1 MTFKLPN
8 IGKMT
13 KMKYNFNPILQNQL
27 VLYLFLFM
35 TLVQIVIYVNSSDI
49 TSIVFMCLLGFVTA
63 FFSKN
68 MIVILCVALV
78 VTNILNTGLNRA
90 GIEGMK
96 EGVDK
101 ATAKKTEPT
110 EEAEPTEEVKAEA
123 APKAK
128 TKAAPKAKTK
138 AEEEPTT
145 IKDNFEVSEIPN
157 SDMKQML
164 TALKE
169 EFPGLQKELMTGLE
183 NMDSII
189 GKTESFV
196 EKYENYKANSKS
208 NVSAI
213 N

>member
-49 TSIVFMCLLGFVTA
+49 TSIVFMCLLGFVTS

-68 MIVILCVALV
+68 MIVILCVALT

-96 EGVDK
+96 EGADK
-101 ATAKKTEPT
+101 AVKKKTDTT
-110 EEAEPTEEVKAEA
+110 ETKKAKAEAKAEPTSTAVA
-123 APKAK
+123 
-128 TKAAPKAKTK
+128 
-138 AEEEPTT
+138 EPTSDSLAT
-145 IKDNFEVSEIPN
+145 EVAEPTAITNNEASETTNPE
-157 SDMKQML
+157 MKQML

-169 EFPGLQKELMTGLE
+169 EFPGLQQELKAGLD

-189 GKTESFV
+189 GKTHSFV
-196 EKYENYKANSKS
+196 EKYENYKQVKK
-208 NVSAI
+208 
-213 N
+213 

>member
-101 ATAKKTEPT
+101 ATTKETNAK
-110 EEAEPTEEVKAEA
+110 AEPTEEVKAEA

>member
-68 MIVILCVALV
+68 MIVILCVALT

-96 EGVDK
+96 EGADK
-101 ATAKKTEPT
+101 AVKKKTDTT
-110 EEAEPTEEVKAEA
+110 ETKKAKAEAKAEPTSTAVA
-123 APKAK
+123 
-128 TKAAPKAKTK
+128 
-138 AEEEPTT
+138 EPTSDSLAT
-145 IKDNFEVSEIPN
+145 EVAEPTAITNNEASETTNPE
-157 SDMKQML
+157 MKQML

-169 EFPGLQKELMTGLE
+169 EFPGLQQELKAGLD

-189 GKTESFV
+189 GKTHSFV
-196 EKYENYKANSKS
+196 EKYENYKQVKK
-208 NVSAI
+208 
-213 N
+213 

>member
-1 MTFKLPN
+1 MAFKLPN

-13 KMKYNFNPILQNQL
+13 KMKYNFNPILQNKL

-96 EGVDK
+96 EGADK
-101 ATAKKTEPT
+101 ATVKKTEPT
-110 EEAEPTEEVKAEA
+110 EEAKAKADSIAKTEADSIAKTEAEPAVAREPITNNEASETTNPEVK
-123 APKAK
+123 
-128 TKAAPKAKTK
+128 
-138 AEEEPTT
+138 
-145 IKDNFEVSEIPN
+145 D
-157 SDMKQML
+157 ML
-164 TALKE
+164 TALKK
-169 EFPGLQKELMTGLE
+169 EFPDLQKELMTGLE

-196 EKYENYKANSKS
+196 HKYENYKQVKK
-208 NVSAI
+208 
-213 N
+213 

>member
-1 MTFKLPN
+1 MAFKLPN

-13 KMKYNFNPILQNQL
+13 KMKYNFNPILQNKL

-96 EGVDK
+96 EGADK
-101 ATAKKTEPT
+101 ATVKKTEPT
-110 EEAEPTEEVKAEA
+110 EEAKAKADSIAKTEAEPAVAREPITNNEASETTNPEVK
-123 APKAK
+123 
-128 TKAAPKAKTK
+128 
-138 AEEEPTT
+138 
-145 IKDNFEVSEIPN
+145 D
-157 SDMKQML
+157 ML
-164 TALKE
+164 TALKK
-169 EFPGLQKELMTGLE
+169 EFPDLQKELMTGLE

-196 EKYENYKANSKS
+196 HKYENYKQVKK
-208 NVSAI
+208 
-213 N
+213 

>member
-1 MTFKLPN
+1 MAFKLPN

-13 KMKYNFNPILQNQL
+13 KMKYNFNPILQNKL

-96 EGVDK
+96 EGADK
-101 ATAKKTEPT
+101 ATVKKTEPT
-110 EEAEPTEEVKAEA
+110 EEAKAKADSIAKTEADSIAKTEADSIAKTEAEPAVAREPITNNEASETTNPEVK
-123 APKAK
+123 
-128 TKAAPKAKTK
+128 
-138 AEEEPTT
+138 
-145 IKDNFEVSEIPN
+145 D
-157 SDMKQML
+157 ML
-164 TALKE
+164 TALKK
-169 EFPGLQKELMTGLE
+169 EFPDLQKELMTGLE

-196 EKYENYKANSKS
+196 HKYENYKQVKK
-208 NVSAI
+208 
-213 N
+213 

>member
-1 MTFKLPN
+1 MAFKLPN

-13 KMKYNFNPILQNQL
+13 KMKYNFNPILQNKL

-78 VTNILNTGLNRA
+78 VTNILNTGLNRT

-96 EGVDK
+96 EGADK
-101 ATAKKTEPT
+101 ATVKKTEPT
-110 EEAEPTEEVKAEA
+110 EEAKAKAKAEA
-123 APKAK
+123 EA
-128 TKAAPKAKTK
+128 K
-138 AEEEPTT
+138 AEPTSDSLATEVAEPTAIT
-145 IKDNFEVSEIPN
+145 DNEASETTNPEVKD
-157 SDMKQML
+157 ML
-164 TALKE
+164 TALKK
-169 EFPGLQKELMTGLE
+169 EFPDLQKELMTGLE

-196 EKYENYKANSKS
+196 HKYENYKQVKK
-208 NVSAI
+208 
-213 N
+213 

>member
-1 MTFKLPN
+1 MAFKLPN

-13 KMKYNFNPILQNQL
+13 KMKYNFNPILQNKL

-78 VTNILNTGLNRA
+78 VTNILNTGLNRT

-96 EGVDK
+96 EGADK
-101 ATAKKTEPT
+101 ATVKKTEPT
-110 EEAEPTEEVKAEA
+110 EEAKAKAKAEA
-123 APKAK
+123 EAKAK
-128 TKAAPKAKTK
+128 A
-138 AEEEPTT
+138 EPTSDSLAT
-145 IKDNFEVSEIPN
+145 EVAEPTAITDNEASETTNPEVKD
-157 SDMKQML
+157 ML
-164 TALKE
+164 TALKK
-169 EFPGLQKELMTGLE
+169 EFPDLQKELMTGLE

-196 EKYENYKANSKS
+196 HKYENYKHVKK
-208 NVSAI
+208 
-213 N
+213 

>member
-13 KMKYNFNPILQNQL
+13 KMKYNFNPILQNKL

-78 VTNILNTGLNRA
+78 VTNILNTGLNRT

-96 EGVDK
+96 EGADK

-110 EEAEPTEEVKAEA
+110 EEAKAKAKAKAEA
-123 APKAK
+123 
-128 TKAAPKAKTK
+128 
-138 AEEEPTT
+138 EPTSDSLAT
-145 IKDNFEVSEIPN
+145 EVAEPTAIPDNEASETTNPEVKD
-157 SDMKQML
+157 ML
-164 TALKE
+164 TALKK
-169 EFPGLQKELMTGLE
+169 EFPDLQKELMTGLE

-196 EKYENYKANSKS
+196 HKYENYKQVKK
-208 NVSAI
+208 
-213 N
+213 

>member
-68 MIVILCVALV
+68 MIVILCVALT

-96 EGVDK
+96 EGAGK
-101 ATAKKTEPT
+101 ATPEEAKAKAKAKAEAKAKAKAEPT
-110 EEAEPTEEVKAEA
+110 SPAVAEPTPDSIATEAAEPTEITNNEA
-123 APKAK
+123 S
-128 TKAAPKAKTK
+128 
-138 AEEEPTT
+138 ETT
-145 IKDNFEVSEIPN
+145 NPE
-157 SDMKQML
+157 MKQML

-169 EFPGLQKELMTGLE
+169 EFPGLQQELKAGLD

-189 GKTESFV
+189 GKTHSFV
-196 EKYENYKANSKS
+196 EKYENYKQVKK
-208 NVSAI
+208 
-213 N
+213 

>member
-96 EGVDK
+96 EGADK

>member
-1 MTFKLPN
+1 
-8 IGKMT
+8 
-13 KMKYNFNPILQNQL
+13 
-27 VLYLFLFM
+27 
-35 TLVQIVIYVNSSDI
+35 
-49 TSIVFMCLLGFVTA
+49 
-63 FFSKN
+63 
-68 MIVILCVALV
+68 
-78 VTNILNTGLNRA
+78 
-90 GIEGMK
+90 MK
-96 EGVDK
+96 EGADK

-157 SDMKQML
+157 SDMKEML
-164 TALKE
+164 TALKK
-169 EFPGLQKELMTGLE
+169 EFPDLQRELMTGLE

>member
-68 MIVILCVALV
+68 MIVILCVALT

-96 EGVDK
+96 EGADK
-101 ATAKKTEPT
+101 AVKKKTDTT
-110 EEAEPTEEVKAEA
+110 ETKKAEAKAKAEPTSTAVA
-123 APKAK
+123 
-128 TKAAPKAKTK
+128 
-138 AEEEPTT
+138 EPTSDSLAT
-145 IKDNFEVSEIPN
+145 EVAEPTAITNNEASETTNPE
-157 SDMKQML
+157 MKQML

-169 EFPGLQKELMTGLE
+169 EFPGLQQELKAGLD

-189 GKTESFV
+189 GKTHSFV
-196 EKYENYKANSKS
+196 EKYENYKQVKK
-208 NVSAI
+208 
-213 N
+213 

>member
-1 MTFKLPN
+1 MAFKLPN

-13 KMKYNFNPILQNQL
+13 KMKYNFNPILQNKL

-110 EEAEPTEEVKAEA
+110 EEVKAEA
-123 APKAK
+123 KAK
-128 TKAAPKAKTK
+128 AK
-138 AEEEPTT
+138 AETETEADSIAKEVVEPTKIT
-145 IKDNFEVSEIPN
+145 KNEASETTNPE
-157 SDMKQML
+157 MKQML
-164 TALKE
+164 NALKE

-189 GKTESFV
+189 NKTESFV
-196 EKYENYKANSKS
+196 EKYENYKQVKK
-208 NVSAI
+208 
-213 N
+213 

>member
-1 MTFKLPN
+1 MD
-8 IGKMT
+8 
-13 KMKYNFNPILQNQL
+13 KYFD
-27 VLYLFLFM
+27 
-35 TLVQIVIYVNSSDI
+35 IVRGE
-49 TSIVFMCLLGFVTA
+49 L
-63 FFSKN
+63 
-68 MIVILCVALV
+68 
-78 VTNILNTGLNRA
+78 
-90 GIEGMK
+90 
-96 EGVDK
+96 K
-101 ATAKKTEPT
+101 APAQE
-110 EEAEPTEEVKAEA
+110 EEVKAE
-123 APKAK
+123 
-128 TKAAPKAKTK
+128 AAPKAKTK

-169 EFPGLQKELMTGLE
+169 EFPGLQQELKAGLD

>member
-1 MTFKLPN
+1 MAFKLPN
-8 IGKMT
+8 IGKMI

-35 TLVQIVIYVNSSDI
+35 TLVQTVIYVNSSDI

-96 EGVDK
+96 EGAGKTDK
-101 ATAKKTEPT
+101 KSKAPTSNEVASNLAKEDGEKLPTPKEDGEKLPTLKEESKGATSVEK
-110 EEAEPTEEVKAEA
+110 
-123 APKAK
+123 
-128 TKAAPKAKTK
+128 
-138 AEEEPTT
+138 
-145 IKDNFEVSEIPN
+145 SEN
-157 SDMKQML
+157 SNSEMQQML

-169 EFPGLQKELMTGLE
+169 EFPGLQQELTNELKS
-183 NMDSII
+183 MDNII
-189 GKTESFV
+189 NKTESFV
-196 EKYENYKANSKS
+196 EKYENYKTNSKK
-208 NVSAI
+208 
-213 N
+213 

>member
-1 MTFKLPN
+1 MAFKLPN

-13 KMKYNFNPILQNQL
+13 KMKYNFNPILQNKL

-68 MIVILCVALV
+68 MIVILCIALV

-96 EGVDK
+96 EGADK
-101 ATAKKTEPT
+101 ATVKKTEPT
-110 EEAEPTEEVKAEA
+110 EEAKAKADSIAKTEADSIAKTEAEPAVAREPITNNEASETTNPEVK
-123 APKAK
+123 
-128 TKAAPKAKTK
+128 
-138 AEEEPTT
+138 
-145 IKDNFEVSEIPN
+145 D
-157 SDMKQML
+157 ML
-164 TALKE
+164 TALKK
-169 EFPGLQKELMTGLE
+169 EFPDLQKELMTGLE

-196 EKYENYKANSKS
+196 HKYENYKQVKK
-208 NVSAI
+208 
-213 N
+213 

>member
-1 MTFKLPN
+1 MAFKLPN

-13 KMKYNFNPILQNQL
+13 KMKYNFNPILQNKL

-96 EGVDK
+96 EGADK
-101 ATAKKTEPT
+101 ATTKKT
-110 EEAEPTEEVKAEA
+110 EPTEEVKAEA
-123 APKAK
+123 KAEAKAK
-128 TKAAPKAKTK
+128 VK
-138 AEEEPTT
+138 AEAQAEADSIATEVAEPTKIT
-145 IKDNFEVSEIPN
+145 KNEASETTNPE
-157 SDMKQML
+157 MKQML
-164 TALKE
+164 NALKE

-189 GKTESFV
+189 NKTESFV
-196 EKYENYKANSKS
+196 EKYENYKQVKK
-208 NVSAI
+208 
-213 N
+213 

>member
-49 TSIVFMCLLGFVTA
+49 TSIVFMGLLGFVTA

-68 MIVILCVALV
+68 MIVILCVALT

-96 EGVDK
+96 EGAGK
-101 ATAKKTEPT
+101 AVKKKTDPIETKKIEAEDVTATEAVEPT
-110 EEAEPTEEVKAEA
+110 EVVESTAIANNEASE
-123 APKAK
+123 
-128 TKAAPKAKTK
+128 
-138 AEEEPTT
+138 TT
-145 IKDNFEVSEIPN
+145 NPE
-157 SDMKQML
+157 MKEML
-164 TALKE
+164 TALKA
-169 EFPGLQKELMTGLE
+169 EFPGLQKELMNGLE

-196 EKYENYKANSKS
+196 EKYENYKK
-208 NVSAI
+208 VKK
-213 N
+213 

>member
-1 MTFKLPN
+1 MAFKLPN

-13 KMKYNFNPILQNQL
+13 KMKYNFNPILQNKL

-96 EGVDK
+96 EGADK
-101 ATAKKTEPT
+101 ATAKETN
-110 EEAEPTEEVKAEA
+110 A
-123 APKAK
+123 
-128 TKAAPKAKTK
+128 KAAPKEEAKEEAKEEVTSDSLATEEVTSDSLATEETK
-138 AEEEPTT
+138 SAPISTNEASETT
-145 IKDNFEVSEIPN
+145 NTEVKD
-157 SDMKQML
+157 ML
-164 TALKE
+164 TALKK
-169 EFPGLQKELMTGLE
+169 EFPDLQKELMTGLE

-196 EKYENYKANSKS
+196 HKYENYKQVKK
-208 NVSAI
+208 
-213 N
+213 

>member
-1 MTFKLPN
+1 MAFKLPN

-13 KMKYNFNPILQNQL
+13 KMKYNFNPILQNKL

-96 EGVDK
+96 EGADK
-101 ATAKKTEPT
+101 ATTKKT
-110 EEAEPTEEVKAEA
+110 EPTEEVKAEA
-123 APKAK
+123 KAEAKAK
-128 TKAAPKAKTK
+128 VK
-138 AEEEPTT
+138 AEAEAEADSIATEVAEPTKIT
-145 IKDNFEVSEIPN
+145 KNEASETTNPE
-157 SDMKQML
+157 MKQML
-164 TALKE
+164 NALKE

-189 GKTESFV
+189 NKTESFV
-196 EKYENYKANSKS
+196 EKYENYKQVKK
-208 NVSAI
+208 
-213 N
+213 

>member
-49 TSIVFMCLLGFVTA
+49 TSIVFMGLLGFVTA

-68 MIVILCVALV
+68 MIVILCVALT

-96 EGVDK
+96 EGAGK
-101 ATAKKTEPT
+101 ATPKKTEPT
-110 EEAEPTEEVKAEA
+110 EEAKAKAKAKAKAEPTSTHDSIATEA
-123 APKAK
+123 AEPPVI
-128 TKAAPKAKTK
+128 TKNEAS
-138 AEEEPTT
+138 ETT
-145 IKDNFEVSEIPN
+145 NPE
-157 SDMKQML
+157 MKQML

-169 EFPGLQKELMTGLE
+169 EFPGLQQELKAGLD

-189 GKTESFV
+189 GKTHSFV
-196 EKYENYKANSKS
+196 EKYENYQQCKK
-208 NVSAI
+208 
-213 N
+213 

>member
-1 MTFKLPN
+1 MAFKLPN

-13 KMKYNFNPILQNQL
+13 KMKYNFNPILQNKL

-101 ATAKKTEPT
+101 ATTKETNAK
-110 EEAEPTEEVKAEA
+110 AEPTEEVKAE
-123 APKAK
+123 
-128 TKAAPKAKTK
+128 AAPKAKTK

>member
-49 TSIVFMCLLGFVTA
+49 TSIVFMGLLGFVTA

-68 MIVILCVALV
+68 MIVILCVALT

-96 EGVDK
+96 EGADK
-101 ATAKKTEPT
+101 ATVKKTEPT
-110 EEAEPTEEVKAEA
+110 EEAKAKAKAKAEPTSTAEA
-123 APKAK
+123 
-128 TKAAPKAKTK
+128 
-138 AEEEPTT
+138 EPTST
-145 IKDNFEVSEIPN
+145 HDSIATEAAEPPVITKNEASETTNPE
-157 SDMKQML
+157 MKQML

-169 EFPGLQKELMTGLE
+169 EFPGLQQELKAGLD
-183 NMDSII
+183 NMDAII
-189 GKTESFV
+189 GKTHSFV
-196 EKYENYKANSKS
+196 EKYENYQQVKK
-208 NVSAI
+208 
-213 N
+213 

>member
-68 MIVILCVALV
+68 MIVILCVALT

-96 EGVDK
+96 EGAGK
-101 ATAKKTEPT
+101 ATPKKTDTT
-110 EEAEPTEEVKAEA
+110 ETKKAEAKAKAEPTSTAVA
-123 APKAK
+123 
-128 TKAAPKAKTK
+128 
-138 AEEEPTT
+138 EPTSDSLAT
-145 IKDNFEVSEIPN
+145 EVAEPTAITNNEASETTNPE
-157 SDMKQML
+157 MKQML

-169 EFPGLQKELMTGLE
+169 EFPGLQQELKAGLD

-189 GKTESFV
+189 GKTHSFV
-196 EKYENYKANSKS
+196 EKYENYKQVKK
-208 NVSAI
+208 
-213 N
+213 